1 MPGQVKLA
9 IMSSKVSPE
18 NKVEPQARLSIL
30 ILSKAYPTMGILSL
44 IPRHARLFSWRGLFG
59 RKVTKSKSIISNF
72 NFNILVQLTIL
83 SEHLS
88 NSIHGG
94 KQLSFIIQ
102 PTLFFIII
110 FHFLLYVA
118 KRVKQ

>member
-1 MPGQVKLA
+1 MQGFWL
-9 IMSSKVSPE
+9 E
-18 NKVEPQARLSIL
+18 DLFRR
-30 ILSKAYPTMGILSL
+30 KA
-44 IPRHARLFSWRGLFG
+44 
-59 RKVTKSKSIISNF
+59 TKSKSLISDF
-72 NFNILVQLTIL
+72 SFKILVQLTPL

-102 PTLFFIII
+102 PAKFIIIII

-118 KRVKQ
+118 KGLSSLIVRERRNDLNRFC

>member
-1 MPGQVKLA
+1 MQGFWLEGFVCRKAVK
-9 IMSSKVSPE
+9 
-18 NKVEPQARLSIL
+18 NR
-30 ILSKAYPTMGILSL
+30 SL
-44 IPRHARLFSWRGLFG
+44 ISYFSFQ
-59 RKVTKSKSIISNF
+59 V
-72 NFNILVQLTIL
+72 LVQLTIL

-102 PTLFFIII
+102 TTIFIIIII

-118 KRVKQ
+118 KGLSSPNIRERRTIRIEFVNLARQT